1 MKQQTSVH
9 LTEARAEAASRARP
23 EFSLAR
29 RLSLIG
35 SLYLAQA
42 MPMGF
47 VFGSMPVILRLEGI
61 PLRQIGLLFL
71 LHLPW
76 ALKLFYASRMEAL
89 GSGPLGRRKSW
100 IVPLQWLAA
109 ALLFWA
115 SRLSVD
121 GDFLFIFSLLL
132 LYNVAMA
139 TGDIAVDGYATDI
152 LSVEELR
159 WGATL
164 QASGRFVGMILGG
177 GLFLM
182 LYTTQGWAVVC
193 GLLALCT
200 LLLSLPTLFRP
211 EIAPTRPPQGKDE
224 GEELAG
230 LRDLLRLPR
239 MRWAMPV
246 LILPTSLFFCGFQL
260 RLPLMADLGLGAQEL
275 GSLLMRLAYPAGL
288 LGALASGWL
297 LRRVGPLVFLRGFCA
312 RALSV
317 TAASAWLAQ
326 SRDLATWQAAM
337 LLGCDNALLGAANV
351 WAYTLIMGLSRG
363 KRAGTGVAILGS
375 LFILPPLLLAPGVGA
390 FGDAVG
396 FPGLYAVMGVL
407 MVALWGLT
415 EAANAAARRRGLGI
429 LDGPPRA

>member
-1 MKQQTSVH
+1 
-9 LTEARAEAASRARP
+9 
-23 EFSLAR
+23 
-29 RLSLIG
+29 
-35 SLYLAQA
+35 
-42 MPMGF
+42 
-47 VFGSMPVILRLEGI
+47 
-61 PLRQIGLLFL
+61 
-71 LHLPW
+71 
-76 ALKLFYASRMEAL
+76 
-89 GSGPLGRRKSW
+89 
-100 IVPLQWLAA
+100 
-109 ALLFWA
+109 
-115 SRLSVD
+115 
-121 GDFLFIFSLLL
+121 
-132 LYNVAMA
+132 
-139 TGDIAVDGYATDI
+139 
-152 LSVEELR
+152 
-159 WGATL
+159 
-164 QASGRFVGMILGG
+164 
-177 GLFLM
+177 
-182 LYTTQGWAVVC
+182 
-193 GLLALCT
+193 
-200 LLLSLPTLFRP
+200 
-211 EIAPTRPPQGKDE
+211 
-224 GEELAG
+224 
-230 LRDLLRLPR
+230 
-239 MRWAMPV
+239 MPV